1 VLAEPQAPEGGI
13 VLETPVP
20 ARERDYEAFE
30 SASHWRSLAVA
41 LVKTSRDCV
50 KLIDLDGAVVAV
62 SPAGQRLLQ
71 LDNPADL
78 IGRVWEETW
87 AEPERGLVRD
97 SVERGRAGGVSSFQ
111 GFCATAKGEP
121 RWWEVQV
128 APVADES
135 GVVRCLLATS
145 RDVTALR
152 EREQEMQDA
161 LKRQRRALLSLS
173 ADFEANSQRL
183 RSAEARAMHD
193 DKLRLFGRFVG
204 GVVHDFNNVFAAVHG
219 AARLLRRRVSEP
231 TALDIVNHVERAA
244 ERGAVLARQLLD
256 FARDDHDAAEV
267 FDPAELLARDAHLL
281 RHIVTG
287 EATLAIDAQPGLWQV
302 LGSPTKFQSVLF
314 NLVANA
320 RDAIRPDGRVE
331 VSLANCPSLMRPQEL
346 DVADYVALSV
356 ADDGCGLSPETLR
369 RAGEPFFTTK
379 PPGKGTGLG
388 LASAFE
394 LAAACGGRAFV
405 ESQEG
410 AGARVTV
417 YLRRS
422 PVEGET
428 VAAPDAEIDLAL
440 HGGAKLLLVEDD
452 PLVRDHLASVFRQLN
467 YVVVEA
473 SAYEIAAASA
483 EANADFDLVVTDLNL
498 KDGLGDRL
506 VAELRAR
513 QPALPAIYVTGSSG
527 LEIPRDETVLRKPVS
542 ETQLARVVLEK
553 LGRLPGAAAPPD
565 ALRQVERIAE
575 KIHDV
580 EMRGAMAIW
589 REYVETRKRIPS
601 ALDVGPW
608 CDEPP
613 RLGYLIAVGAGV
625 DPELKFVRAGSELS
639 ARLGRPLVGATLA
652 PGDEQV
658 LGSVAR
664 ALRRRLNGTPGYDY
678 ARFALGEGK
687 ISVVERL
694 LLPLA
699 DADGR
704 VGYLFGL
711 VAFNEGGG

>member
-1 VLAEPQAPEGGI
+1 MRLIAEPQAPGTEI
-13 VLETPVP
+13 TLDPQVP
-20 ARERDYEAFE
+20 AGEADYEAFE
-30 SASHWRSLAVA
+30 NASHWRSLAVA

-50 KLIDLDGAVVAV
+50 KLIDLEGCVVAV
-62 SPAGQRLLQ
+62 SPAGRRLLQ
-71 LDNPADL
+71 LDDPAQL
-78 IGRVWEETW
+78 VGLLWEDGW

-97 SVERGRAGGVSSFQ
+97 SVERGRSGEISTFQ

-128 APVADES
+128 APVVDES
-135 GVVRCLLATS
+135 GAVRCLLATS

-183 RSAEARAMHD
+183 RDAEARASHD

-231 TALDIVNHVERAA
+231 TALDIVSHVERAA
-244 ERGAVLARQLLD
+244 ERGAALARQLLD
-256 FARDDHDAAEV
+256 FARDDQDAAEV
-267 FDPAELLARDAHLL
+267 FEPAELLARDAHLL
-281 RHIVTG
+281 RHIVSG
-287 EATLAIDAQPGLWQV
+287 EATLALDAQPQLWPV
-302 LGSPTKFQSVLF
+302 LGSPAKFQSVLF

-320 RDAIRPDGRVE
+320 RDAIRPSGRVE
-331 VSLANCPSLMRPQEL
+331 VRLANCPSLLRPQEL
-346 DVADYVALSV
+346 DAADYVTLSV
-356 ADDGCGLSPETLR
+356 ADDGCGLSPEALR

-379 PPGKGTGLG
+379 SPGKGTGLG

-428 VAAPDAEIDLAL
+428 VAAPDAGIDPAL

-452 PLVRDHLASVFRQLN
+452 PLVRDHLASVFRELN

-506 VAELRAR
+506 VAELRAK

-527 LEIPRDETVLRKPVS
+527 LEIPRDETVLQKPVS
-542 ETQLARVVLEK
+542 ETRLARAVLEK
-553 LGRLPGAAAPPD
+553 LGRLPGA
-565 ALRQVERIAE
+565 RR
-575 KIHDV
+575 
-580 EMRGAMAIW
+580 
-589 REYVETRKRIPS
+589 
-601 ALDVGPW
+601 
-608 CDEPP
+608 
-613 RLGYLIAVGAGV
+613 
-625 DPELKFVRAGSELS
+625 S
-639 ARLGRPLVGATLA
+639 ARRASAGRA
-652 PGDEQV
+652 D
-658 LGSVAR
+658 
-664 ALRRRLNGTPGYDY
+664 RRKT
-678 ARFALGEGK
+678 
-687 ISVVERL
+687 S
-694 LLPLA
+694 
-699 DADGR
+699 
-704 VGYLFGL
+704 
-711 VAFNEGGG
+711 